1 MAKTFIDEA
10 EEVALEGLKAMK
22 AYLAY
27 QGENKDYLQKAKI
40 GAAAATAFT
49 RHYASITNREMVSLA
64 MEKTERKPKRLS
76 A

>member
-1 MAKTFIDEA
+1 MPKNFIEEA
-10 EEVALEGLKAMK
+10 EEVALEGLKAMR

-27 QGENKDYLQKAKI
+27 QGENKQYLQKAKI

-49 RHYASITNREMVSLA
+49 RHYASITNREMVSAA
-64 MEKTERKPKRLS
+64 MEGRQKRLRS